1 MFFIFVV
8 LLLTSFV
15 FSLGF
20 KRLTSSSC
28 SYCLVLEFAH
38 KSGYGVIMHFYKLF
52 RVLTLFSENCSYN
65 TLRFIFIILL
75 PVKAAWPHD
84 DDDFFFFFFFF
95 FDDDE
100 ATSLGKQNTTS
111 QDEGVEPYTNN
122 SLNES
127 NAKIVFP

>member
-1 MFFIFVV
+1 M
-8 LLLTSFV
+8 SFLWV
-15 FSLGF
+15 
-20 KRLTSSSC
+20 KRLTSSSF

-75 PVKAAWPHD
+75 PVKAAWSHD
-84 DDDFFFFFFFF
+84 DDDD
-95 FDDDE
+95 DDDE
-100 ATSLGKQNTTS
+100 ATSLGKQNTIS